1 MKKLTFIFCFLWMIG
16 NVQSQNTHIFCGK
29 LIDTK
34 SGKILTKKTIV
45 VHKNKVVKVLDGYVV
60 PDYTRMNLSIDL
72 KDKVVMPGLIDMHVH
87 IEQEFDA
94 KTRLNRYILNEAD
107 VAFNSVNFAKQTLLA
122 GFTTV
127 RDLGGTGVNISVAKA
142 IKAEKIPG
150 PRVFTAGKSL
160 ATTGGHAD
168 PTNGSSRKLVGN
180 PGPKEGV
187 VNSVEDAKKAVRQR
201 YKNGADCIK
210 ITATGGVLSVA
221 KSGDNPQFTIEE
233 VKAICDTAKDY
244 GMHVAAHAHGDE
256 GMQRAIIGGVKTIEH
271 GTYMSDETME
281 LMKKHDAYLVP
292 TITAGKEVEE
302 KAKIKGFYPDI
313 VVPKALA
320 VGPQIQGTFA
330 KAYKKGVG
338 IAFGTD
344 AGVFKHGNNG
354 KEFGYMVEAG
364 MPAMETIQS
373 ATVTNAKIL
382 KMENEIG
389 QIKKGFFADIIA
401 VNEDPTKNID
411 TMENVVFVMKN
422 GKVFK
427 SIQQ

>member
-1 MKKLTFIFCFLWMIG
+1 MKKSILLIITALFLQTTFG
-16 NVQSQNTHIFCGK
+16 QSTYILCGK

-34 SGKILTKKTIV
+34 SGKITSKKTILV
-45 VHKNKVVKVLDGYVV
+45 QGNKITKVFDGYIM
-60 PDYTRMNLSIDL
+60 PKSKTAKTIDL
-72 KDKVVMPGLIDMHVH
+72 RDKVVMPGLIDMHVH
-87 IEQEFDA
+87 IEHEYDK
-94 KTRLNRYILNEAD
+94 KTRIKKYILNEAD
-107 VAFNSVNFAKQTLLA
+107 IAYNSVKFAELTLQN

-127 RDLGGTGVNISVAKA
+127 RDLGGSGVNISLRNA
-142 IKAEKIPG
+142 INAGKIPG

-168 PTNGSSRKLVGN
+168 PTNGSSRKLIGN

-221 KSGDNPQFTIEE
+221 KSGDNPQFTLEE
-233 VKAICDTAKDY
+233 IKAICETAKDY

-271 GTYMSDETME
+271 GTYMSNKTME
-281 LMKKHDAYLVP
+281 LMKKHNAYLVP
-292 TITAGKEVEE
+292 TITAGKEVAE
-302 KAKIKGFYPDI
+302 KAQVKGFYPDI

-330 KAYKKGVG
+330 RAYKKGVG

-344 AGVFKHGNNG
+344 AGVFKHGYNG

-364 MPAMETIQS
+364 MPAIETIQS
-373 ATVTNAKIL
+373 ATITNAMLL

-389 QIKKGFFADIIA
+389 QIQKGFFADIIA
-401 VNEDPTKNID
+401 VNEDPTKNIS

-422 GKVFK
+422 GIVYKK
-427 SIQQ
+427 KE

>member
-1 MKKLTFIFCFLWMIG
+1 MRKLLLLCLFLFSTICLVG
-16 NVQSQNTHIFCGK
+16 QTTYILCGK

-34 SGKILTKKTIV
+34 SGTIKTKQTIV
-45 VHKNKVVKVLDGYVV
+45 VINNKIINVLDGYAI
-60 PDYTRMNLSIDL
+60 PRNKTDKLIDL
-72 KDKVVMPGLIDMHVH
+72 KNKVVMPGLIDMHVH
-87 IEQEFDA
+87 IENEFGPR
-94 KTRLNRYILNEAD
+94 TRLERYVLDEAD
-107 VAFNSVNFAKQTLLA
+107 VAFNSVGFAKTTLLK

-127 RDLGGTGVNISVAKA
+127 RDLGGTGVNISIRKA
-142 IKAEKIPG
+142 IDAGKIPG
-150 PRVFTAGKSL
+150 PRVFTAGKAL

-168 PTNGSSRKLVGN
+168 PTNGSRRVLIGD
-180 PGPKEGV
+180 PGPKEGI

-233 VKAICDTAKDY
+233 VKAICETAKDY

-271 GTYMSDETME
+271 GTYMSEATMD
-281 LMKKHDAYLVP
+281 LMKKYNVYLVP
-292 TITAGKEVEE
+292 TITAGKEVVE
-302 KAKIKGFYPDI
+302 KAKVKGYFPEI

-320 VGPQIQGTFA
+320 VGPQIQGTFT
-330 KAYKKGVG
+330 KAYKRGVG

-344 AGVFKHGNNG
+344 AGVFKHGNNS

-373 ATVTNAKIL
+373 ATITNAKIL
-382 KMENEIG
+382 KMENEVG

-401 VNEDPTKNID
+401 VDEDPTKNIK

-422 GKVFK
+422 GVVYKNE
-427 SIQQ
+427 

>member
-1 MKKLTFIFCFLWMIG
+1 MNKLLLLFITVFILQTSNAQTTYIL
-16 NVQSQNTHIFCGK
+16 CGK
-29 LIDTK
+29 LVDTK
-34 SGKILTKKTIV
+34 LGKIESKKTIFV
-45 VHKNKVVKVLDGYVV
+45 KENKIIAVKDGYIMPKGGTV
-60 PDYTRMNLSIDL
+60 IDL
-72 KDKVVMPGLIDMHVH
+72 RDKVVMPGLIDFHVH
-87 IEQEFDA
+87 IEQEFDRN
-94 KTRLNRYILNEAD
+94 TRLNKYILNEAD
-107 VAFNSVNFAKQTLLA
+107 VAFNSVGFAKITLLN

-127 RDLGGTGVNISVAKA
+127 RDLGGTGVNISIRNA
-142 IKAEKIPG
+142 INAGKIPG

-168 PTNGSSRKLVGN
+168 PTNGSSRKLIGD

-233 VKAICDTAKDY
+233 VKAICNTAKDY

-271 GTYMSDETME
+271 GTYMSDETMD
-281 LMKKHDAYLVP
+281 LMKKHNAFLVP

-302 KAKIKGFYPDI
+302 KAKIKGFYPAI

-330 KAYKKGVG
+330 KAYKKGVR

-364 MPAMETIQS
+364 MPAIETIQS
-373 ATVTNAKIL
+373 ATITNAKIL

-389 QIKKGFFADIIA
+389 QIQKGFFADIIA
-401 VNEDPTKNID
+401 VDDNPLKNIA

-422 GKVFK
+422 GVVYK
-427 SIQQ
+427 Q

>member
-1 MKKLTFIFCFLWMIG
+1 MRKYAFMLILFFAIQGMTA
-16 NVQSQNTHIFCGK
+16 QNTYILCGK
-29 LIDTK
+29 LLNTET
-34 SGKILTKKTIV
+34 GKIEAKKTIV
-45 VHKNKVVKVLDGYVV
+45 VYENKIINIYDGYVQPRSKTDKV
-60 PDYTRMNLSIDL
+60 INL
-72 KDKVVMPGLIDMHVH
+72 KKKVVMPGLIDMHVH
-87 IEQEFDA
+87 IENEFNP
-94 KTRLNRYILNEAD
+94 KTRLERYILNDAD
-107 VAFNSVNFAKQTLLA
+107 VALNSTVFVKETLMS

-127 RDLGGTGVNISVAKA
+127 RDLGGTGVNVAVRNSINAGKVV
-142 IKAEKIPG
+142 G
-150 PRVFTAGKSL
+150 PRIFTSEKSL

-168 PTNGSSRKLVGN
+168 PTNGGSRKLIGD

-233 VKAICDTAKDY
+233 IKAICDTAKDY

-256 GMQRAIIGGVKTIEH
+256 GMRRAILGGVKTIEH

-292 TITAGKEVEE
+292 TITAGKEVAE
-302 KAKIKGFYPDI
+302 KAKVKGFYPAI

-330 KAYKKGVG
+330 RAYKKGVG

-354 KEFGYMVEAG
+354 KEFGFMVEAG

-373 ATVTNAKIL
+373 ATITNAKIL
-382 KMENEIG
+382 GMENEIG
-389 QIKKGFFADIIA
+389 KIKKGFFADIIA
-401 VNEDPTKNID
+401 VNDDPTKEIS
-411 TMENVVFVMKN
+411 TMENVVFVMKD
-422 GKVFK
+422 GKVYK
-427 SIQQ
+427 NK

>member
-1 MKKLTFIFCFLWMIG
+1 MRKPLLLLFFLFSAIG
-16 NVQSQNTHIFCGK
+16 LVGQTTYILCGK

-34 SGKILTKKTIV
+34 SGTTKSKQTIV
-45 VHKNKVVKVLDGYVV
+45 VKKNKITSVMNGYVI
-60 PDYTRMNLSIDL
+60 PMNSIDQVIDL
-72 KDKVVMPGLIDMHVH
+72 KNKVVMPGLIDMHVH
-87 IEQEFDA
+87 IENEFGPR
-94 KTRLNRYILNEAD
+94 TRLENYILDEAD
-107 VAFNSVNFAKQTLLA
+107 VAFNSVGFAKTTLLK

-127 RDLGGTGVNISVAKA
+127 RDLGGTGVNISIKKA
-142 IKAEKIPG
+142 INAGKIPG
-150 PRVFTAGKSL
+150 PRVFTAGKAL

-168 PTNGSSRKLVGN
+168 PTNGSRRVLIGD
-180 PGPKEGV
+180 PGPKEGI

-221 KSGDNPQFTIEE
+221 KSGDNPQFTLEE
-233 VKAICDTAKDY
+233 VKAICDMAKDY

-281 LMKKHDAYLVP
+281 LMKKHNVYLVP

-302 KAKIKGFYPDI
+302 KAKVDGYYPAI
-313 VVPKALA
+313 VVPKALT

-330 KAYKKGVG
+330 KAYKRGVG

-354 KEFGYMVEAG
+354 KEFRYMVEAG
-364 MPAMETIQS
+364 MPVMETIQA
-373 ATVTNAKIL
+373 ATITNAKIL

-389 QIKKGFFADIIA
+389 QIKPGFYADIIA
-401 VNEDPTKNID
+401 VDEEPSKNIKV
-411 TMENVVFVMKN
+411 MEEVKFVMKN
-422 GKVFK
+422 GVVYKNE
-427 SIQQ
+427 

>member
-1 MKKLTFIFCFLWMIG
+1 MRKILLLCVFVFSTISLFGQTTYIL
-16 NVQSQNTHIFCGK
+16 CGK

-34 SGKILTKKTIV
+34 SGTIKSEQTIV
-45 VHKNKVVKVLDGYVV
+45 VQENKISNVIDGYVI
-60 PDYTRMNLSIDL
+60 PRSKTDKLIDL
-72 KDKVVMPGLIDMHVH
+72 KNKVVMPGLIDMHVH
-87 IEQEFDA
+87 IENEFGPR
-94 KTRLNRYILNEAD
+94 TRLERYVLDEAD
-107 VAFNSVNFAKQTLLA
+107 VAFNSVGFAKTTLLK

-127 RDLGGTGVNISVAKA
+127 RDLGGTGVNISIRKA
-142 IKAEKIPG
+142 IDAGKIPG

-168 PTNGSSRKLVGN
+168 PTNGSRRVLIGD
-180 PGPKEGV
+180 PGPKEGI

-221 KSGDNPQFTIEE
+221 KSGDNPQFTVEE
-233 VKAICDTAKDY
+233 IKAICETAKDY

-271 GTYMSDETME
+271 GTYMSEATMD
-281 LMKKHDAYLVP
+281 LMKKHDVYLVP

-302 KAKIKGFYPDI
+302 KAKVKGYYPEI

-320 VGPQIQGTFA
+320 VGPQIQGTFK
-330 KAYKKGVG
+330 KAYKRGVG

-373 ATVTNAKIL
+373 ATITNAKIL
-382 KMENEIG
+382 KMDTEIG
-389 QIKKGFFADIIA
+389 QIAKGFYADIIA
-401 VNEDPTKNID
+401 VDEDPTKNIK

-422 GKVFK
+422 GVVYKK
-427 SIQQ
+427 E

>member
-1 MKKLTFIFCFLWMIG
+1 MKKLLLVCVVLFTIQGLIA
-16 NVQSQNTHIFCGK
+16 QNTYILAGK
-29 LIDTK
+29 LLNVAT
-34 SGKILTKKTIV
+34 GKIESKKTIV
-45 VHKNKVVKVLDGYVV
+45 VHENKIIEVFDGYVQ
-60 PDYTRMNLSIDL
+60 PRNKIDKVINL

-87 IEQEFDA
+87 IEQEFNPR
-94 KTRLNRYILNEAD
+94 TRLERYILNEAD
-107 VAFNSVNFAKQTLLA
+107 IAFNSTVYARETLMS

-127 RDLGGTGVNISVAKA
+127 RDLGGTGVNISVKKA
-142 IKAEKIPG
+142 IASGKVVG

-168 PTNGSSRKLVGN
+168 PTNGSSRKIIGD

-187 VNSVEDAKKAVRQR
+187 VNSVDDAKKAVRQR

-233 VKAICDTAKDY
+233 IKAICETAKDY

-256 GMQRAIIGGVKTIEH
+256 GMKRAILGGVKTIEH

-281 LMKKHDAYLVP
+281 LMKKYDAYLVP

-302 KAKIKGFYPDI
+302 KAKIKGFYPAI

-330 KAYKKGVG
+330 RAYKKGVG

-344 AGVFKHGNNG
+344 AGVFKHGDSG

-364 MPAMETIQS
+364 MPAMEAIQS
-373 ATVTNAKIL
+373 ATITNAKIL
-382 KMENEIG
+382 LMQKEIG
-389 QIKKGFFADIIA
+389 QIKKGFLADIIA
-401 VNEDPTKNID
+401 VNDDPTKEIS
-411 TMENVVFVMKN
+411 TMENVIFVMKD
-422 GKVFK
+422 GKVYK
-427 SIQQ
+427 K